1 MSRRYYNNSDNEENS
16 FEKEYLNIFKND
28 FLDDDEGD
36 DDYNVVEDILTHKYN
51 YDEKPFYLSI
61 PKKEV
66 NDVINDA
73 NLQDNL
79 SIFSDK
85 DNEYHFLSRKAYRN
99 RDIKENKNIINNKQT
114 SNLSNNEH
122 LSIIENSS
130 SNKLFNKQNLNL
142 SGISNINKKNDNNNE
157 NIIIHNSKIKGN
169 NNKFYGNNHN
179 YFKEKLK
186 IKKINNNNEN
196 IKNNKNIKYNEYI
209 NNNFNNISEQINN
222 NNNFNINNNYNNI
235 NNNNQNN
242 NIIINTSNNNNFNDM
257 RYDYFTRIKDIN
269 QNKGLSQM
277 DLIEKLLFLLKQY
290 DFMLQLLI
298 QNLMMTEN
306 KNLKFRCYTLLFSFY
321 MAKQRVLDNL
331 KFPEFYVG
339 FEFNEI
345 FGQENGIKLNNN
357 LNFNNINNKFQKLK
371 LQLSFFQP
379 PILEILPI
387 LVKFIIKRT
396 FTREETIKILKDF
409 FPFTN
414 PLYFPISKKF
424 RHSTYIPSISNNNND
439 INLNNNINN
448 NNNNNNNKEIQNLGK
463 KKMRKKFNYVDDSL
477 LLLGIYFHS
486 KKNYEIIKQLWLP
499 QRSNEEIKHR
509 IKNLVCQNAP
519 LNIIKKY
526 KNMNENPL
534 NQKDFLKFLK
544 GIEWFGLKNK
554 WNLISRYFLPEKTS
568 DYLENFFELLIE
580 KNVLPSEL
588 SNNNNKNNVIKYKN
602 GNLKKIHIFMDD
614 DIIKMYKDN
623 FKEEINLIKKEI
635 TNIKSKLYFYSDV
648 EYEKLDKE
656 FFTKNKDDTRINTR
670 NKSKKILNNNL
681 NDGIN
686 NINNNNEK
694 GNVINN
700 NIDEKKIIN
709 HEDEKNN
716 DGKKKNIKDNNNIIN
731 SEDWEFQMNFLDN
744 EMFEKITI

>member
-1 MSRRYYNNSDNEENS
+1 MSRKYYNSSDNEEDS
-16 FEKEYLNIFKND
+16 FQKEYLNIFNND
-28 FLDDDEGD
+28 FLDDDEAD

-79 SIFSDK
+79 SIFSNN
-85 DNEYHFLSRKAYRN
+85 DNEYRFLSRKTNRN
-99 RDIKENKNIINNKQT
+99 KEIKENKNNIINNKQL
-114 SNLSNNEH
+114 SNFSNNEH
-122 LSIIENSS
+122 LSSIDNNS
-130 SNKLFNKQNLNL
+130 NNNLFNKQNSNI
-142 SGISNINKKNDNNNE
+142 SGISNIPNKNDNNN
-157 NIIIHNSKIKGN
+157 IN
-169 NNKFYGNNHN
+169 NNINNEKLITNKKNKNNKLYGNNTST
-179 YFKEKLK
+179 KEKTK
-186 IKKINNNNEN
+186 NKKHNSEYGKNKNNKYNDINKSYNIINEPINNND
-196 IKNNKNIKYNEYI
+196 
-209 NNNFNNISEQINN
+209 NFAL
-222 NNNFNINNNYNNI
+222 NNNYNNAF
-235 NNNNQNN
+235 NNNNLM
-242 NIIINTSNNNNFNDM
+242 INPSNNYNDM
-257 RYDYFTRIKDIN
+257 RYDYFSKIKDIS
-269 QNKGLSQM
+269 QNKGLNQM

-306 KNLKFRCYTLLFSFY
+306 ENLKFRCYTLLFSFY
-321 MAKQRVLDNL
+321 MAKQRVIENL
-331 KFPEFYVG
+331 KFPEFHVG

-345 FGQENGIKLNNN
+345 FGERKEINNN
-357 LNFNNINNKFQKLK
+357 TNNKYQKLR

-387 LVKFIIKRT
+387 FVKFIFKRT
-396 FTREETIKILKDF
+396 FTRDETIKILKDF

-424 RHSTYIPSISNNNND
+424 RHSTYIPSNIINSNINNNDNNNSNNKNNNN
-439 INLNNNINN
+439 LNDINN
-448 NNNNNNNKEIQNLGK
+448 NNNNEIKSPGK

-477 LLLGIYFHS
+477 LLLGLYFHG

-526 KNMNENPL
+526 KTMNENPL

-602 GNLKKIHIFMDD
+602 GNMKKVHIFMDD
-614 DIIKMYKDN
+614 EIVNIYKEK
-623 FKEEINLIKKEI
+623 FKDEINRIKAEI
-635 TNIKSKLYFYSDV
+635 NNMQSKNYFYSDV

-656 FFTKNKDDTRINTR
+656 YFTRNKVDTRINTR
-670 NKSKKILNNNL
+670 NKSKKALNNNNA
-681 NDGIN
+681 NDN
-686 NINNNNEK
+686 TNNNNEK
-694 GNVINN
+694 INGVN
-700 NIDEKKIIN
+700 KDGEDKKNIN
-709 HEDEKNN
+709 HEEDKNVGNKKNN
-716 DGKKKNIKDNNNIIN
+716 KDNNNII
-731 SEDWEFQMNFLDN
+731 SQEEWEFQMNFLNND
-744 EMFEKITI
+744 MFEKITI

>member
-1 MSRRYYNNSDNEENS
+1 MSRKYFNDSENEEDS
-16 FEKEYLNIFKND
+16 FQKEYLNIFNND
-28 FLDDDEGD
+28 YLDDDDAAD

-85 DNEYHFLSRKAYRN
+85 DNDYRFLNRKTNRN
-99 RDIKENKNIINNKQT
+99 KDIKENKNNINLNNRQL

-122 LSIIENSS
+122 LSAIDNNS
-130 SNKLFNKQNLNL
+130 NNNFFYKQNLNI
-142 SGISNINKKNDNNNE
+142 SEISNINNKNDNNNITIQ
-157 NIIIHNSKIKGN
+157 NKKIKGN
-169 NNKFYGNNHN
+169 NKLYGNNN
-179 YFKEKLK
+179 ILSKEKTK
-186 IKKINNNNEN
+186 GKKHNNNEH
-196 IKNNKNIKYNEYI
+196 IKNKNIKFNEYI
-209 NNNFNNISEQINN
+209 NND
-222 NNNFNINNNYNNI
+222 NNFNDNNAYDNNP
-235 NNNNQNN
+235 NNN
-242 NIIINTSNNNNFNDM
+242 NIIIHPTNNFNNM
-257 RYDYFTRIKDIN
+257 RYDYFSKIKDLS

-321 MAKQRVLDNL
+321 MAKQRVIENL
-331 KFPEFYVG
+331 KFPEFHIG

-345 FGQENGIKLNNN
+345 FRERNDINI
-357 LNFNNINNKFQKLK
+357 NNINNLNNKYQRLR

-379 PILEILPI
+379 PILDILPI

-424 RHSTYIPSISNNNND
+424 RHSTYIPSNITNNNTNNDNNNSNNVSNNNN
-439 INLNNNINN
+439 NI
-448 NNNNNNNKEIQNLGK
+448 EIKSTGK

-477 LLLGIYFHS
+477 LLLGIYFHG

-526 KNMNENPL
+526 KTMNENPL
-534 NQKDFLKFLK
+534 SQKDFLKFLK

-588 SNNNNKNNVIKYKN
+588 SNNNNKNNGIKYKN
-602 GNLKKIHIFMDD
+602 GNSKKVHIFVDD
-614 DIIKMYKDN
+614 DIIKIYKEN
-623 FKEEINLIKKEI
+623 YKNEINKIKK
-635 TNIKSKLYFYSDV
+635 
-648 EYEKLDKE
+648 
-656 FFTKNKDDTRINTR
+656 
-670 NKSKKILNNNL
+670 KIS
-681 NDGIN
+681 N
-686 NINNNNEK
+686 NI
-694 GNVINN
+694 
-700 NIDEKKIIN
+700 
-709 HEDEKNN
+709 
-716 DGKKKNIKDNNNIIN
+716 
-731 SEDWEFQMNFLDN
+731 
-744 EMFEKITI
+744 